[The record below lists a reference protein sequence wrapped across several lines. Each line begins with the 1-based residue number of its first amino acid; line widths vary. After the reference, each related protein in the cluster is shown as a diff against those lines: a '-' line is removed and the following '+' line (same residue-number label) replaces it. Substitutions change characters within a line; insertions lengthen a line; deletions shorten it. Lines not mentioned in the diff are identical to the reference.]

1 MSSTDTLARLIPL
14 RVVRKLFVI
23 KTVLALVITAGKVK
37 VDNADRALNLM
48 FLAAVNSSKLRV
60 DIRVKLVRVKSVL
73 IVWIVV
79 LPKLVSSPAFSQ
91 TRLPTVAGPS
101 REITFAAFGPTTMV
115 PATDVQLARGDASAW
130 ELMVI
135 VGWEQKELVDVCAT
149 IMKSQQDSSLEG
161 NADLQWMQI
170 KKIDVNEF
178 LTYQLHHQRRP
189 KPGECIV

>member
-1 MSSTDTLARLIPL
+1 L

-115 PATDVQLARGDASAW
+115 PATDVQLARGEASAW

-135 VGWEQKELVDVCAT
+135 VGWEQKELVDVCAAT
-149 IMKSQQDSSLEG
+149 PPTTAKAGRMYC
-161 NADLQWMQI
+161 
-170 KKIDVNEF
+170 VNIVYDYYVTF
-178 LTYQLHHQRRP
+178 LVYGTTTGGIL
-189 KPGECIV
+189 V

>member
-91 TRLPTVAGPS
+91 TRLPMVAGPS

-135 VGWEQKELVDVCAT
+135 VGWEQKELVDVCAAT
-149 IMKSQQDSSLEG
+149 PPATAKAGRMYCVNIVYDYYVTFFGLWHDNGRYSRVNRRSQ
-161 NADLQWMQI
+161 I
-170 KKIDVNEF
+170 F
-178 LTYQLHHQRRP
+178 
-189 KPGECIV
+189 